1 VLGLIKVPV
10 ALALIWV
17 ALAFNWFFTMIY
29 FMIIIFDITRTRA
42 VLHIGKRVLY
52 ENSRP
57 NLPQLTVA
65 AGPAMIANAS
75 PIVTPTAE
83 AE

>member
-1 VLGLIKVPV
+1 
-10 ALALIWV
+10 
-17 ALAFNWFFTMIY
+17 
-29 FMIIIFDITRTRA
+29 MIIIFDITRTRA

-83 AE
+83 AEYAPAAAEQGAAPVTVHAVAVVHPVPVK